1 MVAPPGADS
10 SGTPA
15 PLCGYDS
22 PISCRSHLRLEGF
35 QPCLVG
41 AWVSF
46 VFLYLS
52 LRLPFKRGL
61 ESRYRLWILELQP
74 ANTSFFSRSDHAKFL
89 HSLCN
94 LSGHEQPASD
104 CRTKSG
110 DEGRYRR
117 KLGRVFS
124 DEFNGR

>member
-1 MVAPPGADS
+1 MWSFPGAAEW
-10 SGTPA
+10 GPPA
-15 PLCGYDS
+15 PLVGYDS

-74 ANTSFFSRSDHAKFL
+74 AHTSFFPGSDHAEFL

-94 LSGHEQPASD
+94 LSGYQKTPGD
-104 CRTKSG
+104 CGTKSG
-110 DEGRYRR
+110 DERRYRGE
-117 KLGRVFS
+117 LGRVFP
-124 DEFNGR
+124 DE